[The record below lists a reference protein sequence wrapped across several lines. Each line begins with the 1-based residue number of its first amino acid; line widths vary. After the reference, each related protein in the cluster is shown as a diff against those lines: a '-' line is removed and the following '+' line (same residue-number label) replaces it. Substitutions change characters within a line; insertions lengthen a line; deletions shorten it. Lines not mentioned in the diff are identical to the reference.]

1 MRPIFPRKE
10 KNNVQ
15 RFKIISF
22 KEIDEKNWSLK
33 KAVLNLK
40 VLTCPEWFKNR
51 LGEVWVCLPKWNSAL
66 LIYSFH
72 LELKNYSWP
81 F

>member
-1 MRPIFPRKE
+1 MRLIFPRKE

-33 KAVLNLK
+33 KAVFNLK
-40 VLTCPEWFKNR
+40 VLTCPE
-51 LGEVWVCLPKWNSAL
+51 
-66 LIYSFH
+66 
-72 LELKNYSWP
+72 
-81 F
+81 

>member
-40 VLTCPEWFKNR
+40 VLTCPE
-51 LGEVWVCLPKWNSAL
+51 CLKTDKVRYGYLCRSE
-66 LIYSFH
+66 IR
-72 LELKNYSWP
+72 P
-81 F
+81 FWYILST